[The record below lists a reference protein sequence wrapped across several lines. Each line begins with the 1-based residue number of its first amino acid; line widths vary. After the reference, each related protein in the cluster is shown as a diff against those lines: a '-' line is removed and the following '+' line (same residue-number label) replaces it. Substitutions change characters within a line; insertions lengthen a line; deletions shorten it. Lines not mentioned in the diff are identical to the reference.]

1 MPDLLTLARGIASA
15 ATAGEQ
21 VEVFATRSDSTS
33 VKVHGVEVESF
44 TSAAS
49 AGVGIRVVVDHR
61 QGFAW
66 GASLDDDVVR
76 ETLQEARDNAS
87 FSEPAD
93 WNGLAE
99 PDGVD
104 APEVDLDRP
113 GLAGFPTDDKIDLA
127 LMLEAAVRGRDRRI
141 KGVRNAVYSDAR
153 SERAI
158 ATSTGL
164 EAWGRSGSCSLSVSA
179 MATDG
184 TETRTAGGSASEREP
199 ADLDLEE
206 IAEEAVTKS
215 TRLLGAGP
223 IPSARMTV
231 VFEPDVTA
239 SFLAIVASLLS
250 GMAVLKG
257 RSLFAGRLGEQV
269 AASALTI
276 VDDPADPRTLG
287 SMAHDAEGLAT
298 RRNVL
303 IDAGRLSTFVYD
315 AATARRAGTA
325 STGSATRSYN
335 TTPSPGVRSV
345 LLSPGSLD
353 ADALVAD
360 VGDGLLVQSL
370 KGLNSGV
377 NRVSGDFSV
386 GVDGLRIRNGQLAEP
401 VSGVTIASTLPK
413 MLLAVVAI
421 GADTR
426 RFGGIVAAS
435 LALGDVSVGGT

>member
-1 MPDLLTLARGIASA
+1 MPELLDLARRVASSA
-15 ATAGEQ
+15 HGGEQ
-21 VEVFATRSDSTS
+21 LEVFATRSDSTS
-33 VKVHGVEVESF
+33 VKVHGAEVESF
-44 TSAAS
+44 TAAAS

-76 ETLQEARDNAS
+76 ETLQEARDNAT

-99 PDGVD
+99 PDGVA

-113 GLAGFPTDDKIDLA
+113 GLAGFPTDDKVDLA
-127 LMLEAAVRGRDRRI
+127 LQLEAAVRGRDRRI
-141 KGVRNAVYSDAR
+141 KGVRNAIYADSR

-158 ATSTGL
+158 VTSTGL
-164 EAWGRSGSCSLSVSA
+164 EAWGRSGSCSLAVSA

-184 TETRTAGGSASEREP
+184 SETRTAGGSASEREP

-223 IPSARMTV
+223 IPSDRMTV

-239 SFLAIVASLLS
+239 SFLGIVASLLS

-269 AASALTI
+269 AASALTL
-276 VDDPADPRTLG
+276 VDDPADPQTLG

-325 STGSATRSYN
+325 STGSATRSYK
-335 TTPSPGVRSV
+335 TTPSPGVRTV

-360 VGDGLLVQSL
+360 VGEGLLVQSL
-370 KGLNSGV
+370 KGLHSGV

-386 GVDGLRIRNGQLAEP
+386 GVDGIRIRNGQLAEP

-413 MLLAVVAI
+413 MLLGVVAV

-426 RFGGIVAAS
+426 RFGGVIASS

>member
-1 MPDLLTLARGIASA
+1 
-15 ATAGEQ
+15 
-21 VEVFATRSDSTS
+21 
-33 VKVHGVEVESF
+33 VKVHGAEVESF
-44 TSAAS
+44 TAAAS

-76 ETLQEARDNAS
+76 ETLQEARDNAT

-93 WNGLAE
+93 WNGLAD
-99 PDGVD
+99 PDGVA

-141 KGVRNAVYSDAR
+141 KGVRNAIYADSR

-158 ATSTGL
+158 VTSTGL
-164 EAWGRSGSCSLSVSA
+164 EAWGRSGSCSLAVSA

-184 TETRTAGGSASEREP
+184 SETRTAGGSASEREP

-215 TRLLGAGP
+215 TRLLGGGP

-231 VFEPDVTA
+231 VFEPEVTA
-239 SFLAIVASLLS
+239 SFLGIIASLLS

-269 AASALTI
+269 AASELTL
-276 VDDPADPRTLG
+276 VDDPADARTLG
-287 SMAHDAEGLAT
+287 SMAHDGEGLAT

-325 STGSATRSYN
+325 STGSATRSYM
-335 TTPSPGVRSV
+335 TTPSPGVRTV

-370 KGLNSGV
+370 KGLHSGV

-413 MLLAVVAI
+413 MLLGVVAV

-426 RFGGIVAAS
+426 RFGGVVASS